1 MAGIELEV
9 CEHKITFRKG
19 GVPVFFRIGL
29 DVGSGVKVRKPHAE
43 HIFPVAPIADVSE
56 PCWQF
61 RIVPK
66 SRHYEIGG
74 FAGGWLFKPKRRAKF
89 HGEHDEHKEAH

>member
-29 DVGSGVKVRKPHAE
+29 DVGSGVKVTKPHAE
-43 HIFPVAPIADVSE
+43 HMFSG
-56 PCWQF
+56 C
-61 RIVPK
+61 
-66 SRHYEIGG
+66 SNS
-74 FAGGWLFKPKRRAKF
+74 
-89 HGEHDEHKEAH
+89 

>member
-43 HIFPVAPIADVSE
+43 HMFPVAPIADVSE
-56 PCWQF
+56 PCWQL

-74 FAGGWLFKPKRRAKF
+74 FAGG
-89 HGEHDEHKEAH
+89 

>member
-1 MAGIELEV
+1 VAGIELEV

-43 HIFPVAPIADVSE
+43 HRKTYARSRGGLGKGALAMSVASE
-56 PCWQF
+56 GGRN
-61 RIVPK
+61 RIMIYGPK
-66 SRHYEIGG
+66 SEH
-74 FAGGWLFKPKRRAKF
+74 RRV
-89 HGEHDEHKEAH
+89 

>member
-1 MAGIELEV
+1 LEV

-43 HIFPVAPIADVSE
+43 QRSGSPCTCPSRETASVRSGVHTEGLVAL
-56 PCWQF
+56 QF
-61 RIVPK
+61 GEGVVKFRKV
-66 SRHYEIGG
+66 
-74 FAGGWLFKPKRRAKF
+74 ALKPL
-89 HGEHDEHKEAH
+89 

>member
-1 MAGIELEV
+1 M
-9 CEHKITFRKG
+9 
-19 GVPVFFRIGL
+19 FFRIGL

-43 HIFPVAPIADVSE
+43 HMFPVAPIADVSE

>member
-29 DVGSGVKVRKPHAE
+29 DVQRAVLIPN
-43 HIFPVAPIADVSE
+43 
-56 PCWQF
+56 
-61 RIVPK
+61 
-66 SRHYEIGG
+66 
-74 FAGGWLFKPKRRAKF
+74 RAKIPTLWLGNAALCAAARLF
-89 HGEHDEHKEAH
+89 IRSPRRRGQAAWVGTSRPSGQLREIAGS